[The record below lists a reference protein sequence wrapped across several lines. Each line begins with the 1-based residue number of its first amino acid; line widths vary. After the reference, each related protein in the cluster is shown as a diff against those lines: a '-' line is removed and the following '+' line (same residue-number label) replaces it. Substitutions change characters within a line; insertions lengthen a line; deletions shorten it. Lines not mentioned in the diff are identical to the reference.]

1 MVERHEAGAAASS
14 LRRRSDEVTGFWED
28 SPDVARRLER
38 IVAVIDAELGAGEF
52 PAADRVVEMARAN
65 GKLLRPALLV
75 IGSMFGKAADPDR
88 IDRLA
93 AAVELLHLATLI
105 HDDIIDE
112 STTRRGLPSLHT
124 LVGVKE
130 AVLAGDWL
138 LARCFMLASA
148 SASPENAR
156 GLSRLVSAICSAEI
170 DQDIG
175 RYEFAASVREYRR
188 TIAGKTAAL
197 FALALHAGSAEAKA
211 SERVSQSLRRS
222 GYAIG
227 MAFQIIDD
235 ILDFESTEDVARKTV
250 GRDIAEGLCTLPLI
264 YALERDPTG
273 MRALLPRRPR
283 AGSGADSIAAAA
295 AAERAALLGGTGRAR
310 LDAGEY
316 TERALTE
323 IGRLP
328 DCSAKERLASLAERL
343 LARAY

>member
-1 MVERHEAGAAASS
+1 
-14 LRRRSDEVTGFWED
+14 VTGFWED
-28 SPDVARRLER
+28 SPDIARRLER
-38 IVAVIDAELGAGEF
+38 IIAVIDAELGAGEF
-52 PAADRVVEMARAN
+52 PAAARVAEMARAN

-88 IDRLA
+88 IERLA
-93 AAVELLHLATLI
+93 AAVELLHVATLI
-105 HDDIIDE
+105 HDDIIDDA
-112 STTRRGLPSLHT
+112 TTRRGLPSLHT
-124 LVGVKE
+124 RVGVKE

-138 LARCFMLASA
+138 LARSFMLASA
-148 SASPENAR
+148 SANPDNAR

-175 RYEFAASVREYRR
+175 RYEYAASVRDYRR

-211 SERVSQSLRRS
+211 SERVSQSLRRA

-264 YALERDPTG
+264 YALERDPAG
-273 MRALLPRRPR
+273 MRALLPRSPM
-283 AGSGADSIAAAA
+283 AESGGTAAAA
-295 AAERAALLGGTGRAR
+295 AAAAARATDLGGTGRAR
-310 LDAGEY
+310 TEAGGY
-316 TERALTE
+316 TERAMAE

-328 DCSAKERLASLAERL
+328 DCPAKERLASLAGRL

>member
-1 MVERHEAGAAASS
+1 
-14 LRRRSDEVTGFWED
+14 VTEFWED

-52 PAADRVVEMARAN
+52 PAAGLVAEMAHAN

-112 STTRRGLPSLHT
+112 ATTRRGSPSLHT
-124 LVGVKE
+124 RVGVKE

-175 RYEFAASVREYRR
+175 RYEYAASVRDYRR

-211 SERVSQSLRRS
+211 PGRVSQTLRRS
-222 GYAIG
+222 GYSIG

-264 YALERDPTG
+264 YALERDQAG
-273 MRALLPRRPR
+273 MRALLPRGPR
-283 AGSGADSIAAAA
+283 AGSGPIASA
-295 AAERAALLGGTGRAR
+295 AAEAAARTVLLGGTDLAR
-310 LDAGEY
+310 TEAREY
-316 TERALTE
+316 TERALKE

-328 DCSAKERLASLAERL
+328 ECAAQSELASLARRL
-343 LARAY
+343 LERSY